1 MAIGERIHYF
11 RLLRGFTQKYLGKLL
26 GFSDS
31 QADVRIAQYEKG
43 ARSPKEKYLNAL
55 AQIFEVSPHA
65 LNVPDIDTDIGLM
78 HTLFTL
84 EDTRGLKI
92 GKLDG
97 ELCLRLDKDTGMTY
111 HSMWDMF
118 NAWYQ
123 QAEKLESGEITKEE
137 YDQWRYTYPKM
148 EAEQTRQELDALREK
163 RKAEN
168 NTDWPGRFPDG
179 IWRGIWFDYGGN
191 RLFTA
196 SHGADLLCCA
206 KISD

>member
-55 AQIFEVSPHA
+55 AQIFEVSPHT

-168 NTDWPGRFPDG
+168 NTD
-179 IWRGIWFDYGGN
+179 
-191 RLFTA
+191 
-196 SHGADLLCCA
+196 
-206 KISD
+206 

>member
-97 ELCLRLDKDTGMTY
+97 ELCLRLDTDTGMTY

-148 EAEQTRQELDALREK
+148 EAEQTRRELDALREK

-168 NTDWPGRFPDG
+168 NTD
-179 IWRGIWFDYGGN
+179 
-191 RLFTA
+191 
-196 SHGADLLCCA
+196 
-206 KISD
+206 

>member
-123 QAEKLESGEITKEE
+123 QAEETGVRRDHQRRIRSVALYLSQNGVGTDPSGS
-137 YDQWRYTYPKM
+137 
-148 EAEQTRQELDALREK
+148 
-163 RKAEN
+163 
-168 NTDWPGRFPDG
+168 GRS
-179 IWRGIWFDYGGN
+179 
-191 RLFTA
+191 A
-196 SHGADLLCCA
+196 
-206 KISD
+206 

>member
-78 HTLFTL
+78 HTLFTP

-97 ELCLRLDKDTGMTY
+97 ELCLRLAKDAGMTY

-123 QAEKLESGEITKEE
+123 QAEELGSGEITKDQ

-148 EAEQTRQELDALREK
+148 EAEQARRELDILRTK
-163 RKAEN
+163 QNTN
-168 NTDWPGRFPDG
+168 NCD
-179 IWRGIWFDYGGN
+179 
-191 RLFTA
+191 
-196 SHGADLLCCA
+196 
-206 KISD
+206 

>member
-1 MAIGERIHYF
+1 MKLFHCLYFFFITFNDHKYILRKTPIWLSQIIHP
-11 RLLRGFTQKYLGKLL
+11 TTNNVNQKYFTHTIKSKLL

-148 EAEQTRQELDALREK
+148 EWEQTRRDLDALREK
-163 RKAEN
+163 RKAES
-168 NTDWPGRFPDG
+168 NTD
-179 IWRGIWFDYGGN
+179 
-191 RLFTA
+191 
-196 SHGADLLCCA
+196 
-206 KISD
+206 

>member
-148 EAEQTRQELDALREK
+148 EWEQTRRDLDALREK
-163 RKAEN
+163 RKAES
-168 NTDWPGRFPDG
+168 NTDKKSQQKRSCQID
-179 IWRGIWFDYGGN
+179 
-191 RLFTA
+191 FTQF
-196 SHGADLLCCA
+196 SKTFSIGFSWIYL
-206 KISD
+206 ITSDEK